1 MCVRLSDLVCLTV
14 GLSDFQKG
22 STTVQAKSTTKI
34 QAPTNILKAARVA
47 LGLNQSD
54 LARIAGIT
62 ERTLNTLERGRAVAE
77 QTREAVQRALEGRG
91 VEFTNG
97 SAPGFRLPADKVVR
111 P

>member
-1 MCVRLSDLVCLTV
+1 MPHRRSFRFSERVYDRASEVNN
-14 GLSDFQKG
+14 
-22 STTVQAKSTTKI
+22 KI

-47 LGLNQSD
+47 LRAEQSD

-97 SAPGFRLPADKVVR
+97 SAPGFRLPPTR
-111 P
+111 